1 MQLTSKQAAE
11 TSSAE
16 SLRYFVPSVK
26 TLGTMRDIPLERPV
40 RLGSTLD
47 VSLRTLHGELQIQ
60 DKPNVR
66 NPQQLARTFVLYRYK
81 LRADTYPPL
90 TPTYPRG
97 WTP

>member
-1 MQLTSKQAAE
+1 MQLMSKQAAE

-47 VSLRTLHGELQIQ
+47 VSLSTLHDGLQPSSGETGKIGRGFFLALA
-60 DKPNVR
+60 PG
-66 NPQQLARTFVLYRYK
+66 ARTEIPTAASILGPSKK
-81 LRADTYPPL
+81 LN
-90 TPTYPRG
+90 G
-97 WTP
+97 QS